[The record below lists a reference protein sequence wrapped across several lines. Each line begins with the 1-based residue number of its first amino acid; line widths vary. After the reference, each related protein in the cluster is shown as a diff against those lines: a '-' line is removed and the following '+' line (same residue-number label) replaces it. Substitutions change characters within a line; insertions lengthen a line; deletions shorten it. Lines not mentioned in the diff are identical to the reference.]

1 MPKKMLSKPK
11 VLVIDADRDHI
22 GEISTQL
29 RKEGFRV
36 TACSTTRGILG
47 RIRREMPDA
56 VIVEVILPLMSGFEI
71 AARLQ
76 ADVKLSHI
84 PILFTT
90 DIQNSNGE
98 NQDYFSRPLHMP
110 SLIRTLKAR
119 TSGVS

>member
-1 MPKKMLSKPK
+1 MAKKITSHPK
-11 VLVIDADRDHI
+11 VLVIDVDRDRLV
-22 GEISTQL
+22 EVSTKL
-29 RKEGFRV
+29 RKKGFRV
-36 TACSTTRGILG
+36 SECSTTRGILG

-110 SLIRTLKAR
+110 SLIRALKKHTA
-119 TSGVS
+119 GVS

>member
-1 MPKKMLSKPK
+1 MPKKISPNPK
-11 VLVIDADRDHI
+11 VLVIDDDRDRSGKI
-22 GEISTQL
+22 TTRL

-36 TACSTTRGILG
+36 SACSTTRGILG
-47 RIRREMPDA
+47 KIRREMPDA
-56 VIVEVILPLMSGFEI
+56 VIVEVILPHMSGFEI

-84 PILFTT
+84 PIFFTT

-110 SLIRTLKAR
+110 SLISALKRRTAAA
-119 TSGVS
+119 S